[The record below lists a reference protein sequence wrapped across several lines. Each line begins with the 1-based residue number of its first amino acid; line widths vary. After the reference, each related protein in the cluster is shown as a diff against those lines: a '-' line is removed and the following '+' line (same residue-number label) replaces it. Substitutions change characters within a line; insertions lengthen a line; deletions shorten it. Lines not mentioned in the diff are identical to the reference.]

1 MRIEV
6 KIEQEVA
13 ALCDLSRDELVERW
27 EVAHGCS
34 PPKGVK
40 RGLLERSA
48 AWHLQAKRFGGW
60 SRFTKQV
67 LRASNTT
74 REAVPLRRQAASVGA
89 AREEAAGK
97 HAFVPKTPPAAGT
110 RLMREWNG
118 RMHLVDVTDKGFVFD
133 GKAYRSLT
141 AIAKRITGVHW
152 SGPRFFGL

>member
-13 ALCDLSRDELVERW
+13 ALCDLTRDELVERW
-27 EVAHGCS
+27 EAAHGWP

-60 SRFTKQV
+60 SRFTKQI
-67 LRASNTT
+67 LRASITKKDG
-74 REAVPLRRQAASVGA
+74 APLRRRAGTVGA
-89 AREEAAGK
+89 AGREAPGK
-97 HAFVPKTPPAAGT
+97 DAFVPKPSPSSGT

-118 RMHLVDVTDKGFVFD
+118 RMHLVDVTDRGFVFD
-133 GKAYRSLT
+133 GKTYRSLT